1 MLLFLQYIITVVS
14 VNAHYNWSQ
23 FFFINR
29 NLLTFYNFSFGVCFT
44 SFYKPWGIISW
55 IYFEA
60 ILKEKQ
66 KKSYVEQVLLGQF
79 CINIQLKQALL
90 LISKSLRYY

>member
-66 KKSYVEQVLLGQF
+66 K
-79 CINIQLKQALL
+79 NPM
-90 LISKSLRYY
+90 